1 MDRTQRKIGFCASSD
16 GTRLA
21 YASSGR
27 GPAVLKV
34 CMWLNDIES
43 EPSSPLWQPWIS
55 LLSRGRQ
62 FVAHDLRGCGLS
74 DRRVENTGV
83 EFWVND
89 IEAVSNTVGLGRFV
103 LIGLSQG
110 CAAAIEYTARNP
122 ERVAGLILCGG
133 YAQGLLKRPSTL
145 AERELGEALAKMVEF
160 GWGTDQVAFRQV
172 FTSRFFPD
180 ISVEQ
185 NRWANEQMRM
195 CATPEMAARLLRAS
209 YQTDVSVAAG
219 KITCPTLVMHS
230 KGDAAVPF
238 DMGCALAGLI
248 PGARFVPLESKSHL
262 PPASEPAWAV
272 VEHEVESFLASIGAN
287 LSGSILQWLSELS
300 PRERQVLDYLALGWD
315 NARIA
320 QTLGLASKT
329 IRNHVTHLF
338 DKLGVN
344 TRAEAIVLARDA
356 GLGIKQGVNRDV

>member
-1 MDRTQRKIGFCASSD
+1 MDCTQRKIGFCASSD

-21 YASSGR
+21 YASTGR
-27 GPAVLKV
+27 GLAVLKV

-43 EPSSPLWQPWIS
+43 EPTSPLWQPWIT

-62 FVAHDLRGCGLS
+62 FVAQDLRGCGLS

-83 EFWVND
+83 EYWVDD
-89 IEAVSNTVGLGRFV
+89 IEAVANAVKLERFV
-103 LIGLSQG
+103 LVGLSQG
-110 CAAAIEYTARNP
+110 CAAAIEYAARKP

-160 GWGTDQVAFRQV
+160 GWGTDHVAFRQV

-195 CATPEMAARLLRAS
+195 CATPAMAARLLRGP
-209 YQTDVSVAAG
+209 YQTDVGDAAR
-219 KITCPTLVMHS
+219 KITCSTLVLHS

-272 VEHEVESFLASIGAN
+272 VKDEVENFLSSIDAAV
-287 LSGSILQWLSELS
+287 LGSTLPSLSELS
-300 PRERQVLDYLALGWD
+300 TRERQVLPILPWAG
-315 NARIA
+315 
-320 QTLGLASKT
+320 T
-329 IRNHVTHLF
+329 
-338 DKLGVN
+338 
-344 TRAEAIVLARDA
+344 TRASPKRSASLAKQFAIT
-356 GLGIKQGVNRDV
+356 